1 MHKIPIKQSPQNS
14 TMPNKKPPLITNL
27 KKQQKKNQQKNPKT
41 KQNSTECIEK
51 ETPQLFKEK

>member
-27 KKQQKKNQQKNPKT
+27 KKKQKKYKKNPKT

>member
-14 TMPNKKPPLITNL
+14 TMPNKNPPLITNL
-27 KKQQKKNQQKNPKT
+27 KKNQKNPKKKPKT

>member
-14 TMPNKKPPLITNL
+14 TMPNKKPPLITNF
-27 KKQQKKNQQKNPKT
+27 KKQQQQNNKKNP

>member
-14 TMPNKKPPLITNL
+14 TMPNKKPPLITNF
-27 KKQQKKNQQKNPKT
+27 KKQQQQNKTKNP